1 MNIEKELQKIRED
14 KKITRVEMAHSL
26 NISPN
31 TLKDIE
37 YGKIRLTLENY
48 LLICKKLELNPM
60 QLLKE
65 NEEDQY
71 IILSLHDLNELNK
84 IVNKINSQTN
94 IINDNH
100 GFININNNND

>member
-1 MNIEKELQKIRED
+1 MNIEKQLQKIREE
-14 KKITRVEMAHSL
+14 KKITRQQMANSL
-26 NISPN
+26 SISPN

-48 LLICKKLELNPM
+48 LLMCKVLELNPM

-65 NEEDQY
+65 NEDDQY

-100 GFININNNND
+100 GFININNKNN

>member
-1 MNIEKELQKIRED
+1 MNIEKRLQKIRED
-14 KKITRVEMAHSL
+14 KKITRIEMAKTLS
-26 NISPN
+26 ISPN

-48 LLICKKLELNPM
+48 LLICKALNLNPM

-65 NEEDQY
+65 NDDDQY
-71 IILSLHDLNELNK
+71 IILSIHDLNELNRV
-84 IVNKINSQTN
+84 INKINNQTN

-100 GFININNNND
+100 GFININNDKK